1 MKNDL
6 LIAYCSAGN
15 MDAKIGRRCE
25 GGAIVLLWLE
35 DDDVELGT
43 DEEQYQRYDL

>member
-1 MKNDL
+1 
-6 LIAYCSAGN
+6 
-15 MDAKIGRRCE
+15 MDAKIGRRRE
-25 GGAIVLLWLE
+25 GGAIVLLRLE